1 MVMEKRT
8 DMNATLS
15 MESLWQMLSTLSAE
29 NRRWLS
35 ERLLESLEEERV
47 EFISKEDLLAGVDSG
62 LKYVVADRKLS
73 FDEFIKED
81 AL

>member
-62 LKYVVADRKLS
+62 LKYVVADRKLP